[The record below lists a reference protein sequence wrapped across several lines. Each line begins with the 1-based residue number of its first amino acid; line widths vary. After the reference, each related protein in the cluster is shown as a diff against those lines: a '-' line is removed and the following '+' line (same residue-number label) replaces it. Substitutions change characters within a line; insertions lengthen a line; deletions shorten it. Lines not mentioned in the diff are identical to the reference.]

1 MQFVGRDDRRRFAVT
16 PDEAQAALDDF
27 VAVRLGDFG
36 PYEDAMLTND
46 WTMAHSL
53 LSVPLNLGVLD
64 PRQAID
70 AALAAHASGA
80 APLASVE
87 GFVRQVAGWRDYVW
101 HLYWWLGDDYGADV
115 EALGASGRHAR
126 DHGRTRTGDRR
137 VPGASRPGG
146 GSWTRRRSTPSA

>member
-1 MQFVGRDDRRRFAVT
+1 
-16 PDEAQAALDDF
+16 
-27 VAVRLGDFG
+27 
-36 PYEDAMLTND
+36 MLTND

-70 AALAAHASGA
+70 AALAADASGA

-101 HLYWWLGDDYGADV
+101 HLDRRLGDDYGPDV
-115 EALGASGRHAR
+115 EALGARPPAAAR
-126 DHGRTRTGDRR
+126 PPTGAG
-137 VPGASRPGG
+137 PAHPAGTASRPGG
-146 GSWTRRRSTPSA
+146 GSWTRRRSTRSA